1 VAERACKIIK
11 GFALGG
17 TGRQALG
24 SDPPQDTEII
34 AITEQLY
41 GKENGTADFS
51 DSLFQH

>member
-1 VAERACKIIK
+1 MK

-34 AITEQLY
+34 AITERLY
-41 GKENGTADFS
+41 GKGNGTADFS
-51 DSLFQH
+51 DTLFQH